1 MGQLNLSTEEINAL
15 LDILK
20 NSTYISDAPSDGKL
34 YGRQNNKWVQISN
47 Q

>member
-1 MGQLNLSTEEINAL
+1 MGQINLSTEEINAL
-15 LDILK
+15 LEILK
-20 NSTYISDAPSDGKL
+20 TQTYIPDAPSDGKI